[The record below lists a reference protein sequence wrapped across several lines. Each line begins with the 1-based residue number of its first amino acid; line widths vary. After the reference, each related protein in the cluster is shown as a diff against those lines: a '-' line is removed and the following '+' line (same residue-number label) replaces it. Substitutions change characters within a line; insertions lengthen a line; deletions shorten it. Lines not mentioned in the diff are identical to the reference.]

1 MDENMVYLLRLFLA
15 VVLGFAVGFE
25 RRLRSKE
32 AAIRT
37 HTIVA
42 VGACLFMLVSKYG
55 FFDMDGTKFDA
66 SRIAAQV
73 VSGIGFI
80 GAGMIFYKKQTVYG
94 LTTAAGVWTTAGI
107 GMATGAGMYL
117 LSIGAALM
125 VIFAQFIMHIRCKL
139 FTKDKNSIIKIV
151 FIGEE
156 NLSEIKSIFKVEK
169 FYSLSVKRSESN
181 DLISVAIANN
191 AQLSEE
197 YLLSQS
203 IQNSFILSFDYN
215 KNDVM

>member
-1 MDENMVYLLRLFLA
+1 
-15 VVLGFAVGFE
+15 
-25 RRLRSKE
+25 
-32 AAIRT
+32 
-37 HTIVA
+37 
-42 VGACLFMLVSKYG
+42 
-55 FFDMDGTKFDA
+55 MDGTKFDA

-203 IQNSFILSFDYN
+203 IQNSSILSFDYN
-215 KNDVM
+215 KNDEM

>member
-1 MDENMVYLLRLFLA
+1 MRIGLF
-15 VVLGFAVGFE
+15 
-25 RRLRSKE
+25 
-32 AAIRT
+32 
-37 HTIVA
+37 
-42 VGACLFMLVSKYG
+42 
-55 FFDMDGTKFDA
+55 
-66 SRIAAQV
+66 
-73 VSGIGFI
+73 
-80 GAGMIFYKKQTVYG
+80 
-94 LTTAAGVWTTAGI
+94 TTAAGVWTTAGI

-215 KNDVM
+215 KNDEM